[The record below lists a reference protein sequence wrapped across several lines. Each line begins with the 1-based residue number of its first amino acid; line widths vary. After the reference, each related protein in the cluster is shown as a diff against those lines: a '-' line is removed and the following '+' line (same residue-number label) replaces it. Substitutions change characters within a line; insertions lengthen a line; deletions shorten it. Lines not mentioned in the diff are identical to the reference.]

1 MVGQLFLAALLSG
14 ILGWERQHRG
24 QPAGLRTY
32 MLVSLASAS
41 FTQVGAYAFAGTG
54 PHDPM
59 RVAAQVV
66 TGVGFLGAGAIW
78 RTGTAP
84 RGLTT
89 AAGLWVSAA
98 IGMLLAASFYA
109 VAICATIIAWVIL
122 RGGSELERRLG
133 VKREGGPEGQS
144 GEGPA

>member
-1 MVGQLFLAALLSG
+1 MVWQLFLAALLSG

-41 FTQVGAYAFAGTG
+41 FTQVGAYGFQNIT
-54 PHDPM
+54 PHDAM

-66 TGVGFLGAGAIW
+66 TGIGFLGAGAIW

-98 IGMLLAASFYA
+98 IGMLLAAGFYA
-109 VAICATIIAWVIL
+109 VAISATILAWLIL
-122 RGGSELERRLG
+122 RGGSELERWLG
-133 VKREGGPEGQS
+133 VKHEGSQERN
-144 GEGPA
+144 GEDPS